1 MTNKPTGGVDSTPEP
16 TDPREGFVKDTGP
29 QVPSPHERPADIDR
43 KIKGAVDD
51 MLEDLRN
58 PYEAVVVAALE
69 ARRLN
74 ELRLKER
81 SILNQAVEA
90 VEELVPD
97 VPFVPRPIEDE
108 VPEVKATNEALERV
122 ALGLVDY
129 HIDGAKKT
137 TANYYRGEFD
147 FSLYPDEDTESG
159 ASTP

>member
-1 MTNKPTGGVDSTPEP
+1 MTNKPTGGSDTTPEP
-16 TDPREGFVKDTGP
+16 MDPREGFVKDTGP
-29 QVPSPHERPADIDR
+29 QVPAPHERPADVDR
-43 KIKGAVDD
+43 KINAAVDS

-74 ELRLKER
+74 EFRQKER

-108 VPEVKATNEALERV
+108 VPEVKLTNEALERV

-129 HIDGAKKT
+129 HIDGGKKT
-137 TANYYRGEFD
+137 TPNYYSGEFD
-147 FSLYPDEDTESG
+147 FSLYPDEDKEGG